1 MRLGAAP
8 IHQHFK
14 CLVALLAA
22 IFEDRHVR
30 NSLGYTPTL
39 FHYSNSGAERIN
51 VNRMSQIIHKA
62 APSIFK
68 PRHGLSNGHA
78 QTLLGNFLP
87 RQNALPPSADRLFQ
101 IDDGVQVLCHCNW
114 QPEARKH
121 QALTVIIVHGL
132 EGSADSQYV
141 IGTGSKAW
149 TQNMNVVRMNMR
161 NCGGT
166 EQLTPTLY
174 HSGLSA
180 DVGAI
185 VQTLVR
191 EDSLNR
197 VALVGYSM
205 GGNLVLKLLGD
216 LGECAPPQLRAAVGV
231 SPAMDLAPSADAL
244 HRLQNRMY
252 EWKFLRGLRRRFRR
266 KAALF
271 PDRYEL
277 KYLKNLRTI
286 REFDDQITARY
297 SGFTSADDY
306 YARAS
311 ASRVAEHIAVP
322 TLIIHSKDDPFIRM
336 LPETRAKLLANSNIQ
351 LFETEHGGH
360 CAFLAEAN
368 GYDGRWAEQQ
378 CIHFLSNFAK

>member
-1 MRLGAAP
+1 MLSKFAP
-8 IHQHFK
+8 
-14 CLVALLAA
+14 
-22 IFEDRHVR
+22 RR
-30 NSLGYTPTL
+30 
-39 FHYSNSGAERIN
+39 
-51 VNRMSQIIHKA
+51 
-62 APSIFK
+62 
-68 PRHGLSNGHA
+68 GLRNGHA

-87 RQNALPPSADRLFQ
+87 RKNDLPPADERLFQ
-101 IDDGVQVLCHCNW
+101 IDDGVQILCHCHW
-114 QPEARKH
+114 QAEEKKH
-121 QALTVIIVHGL
+121 DTLTVIIVHGL

-149 TQNMNVVRMNMR
+149 VRNMNVVRMNMR

-166 EQLTPTLY
+166 EELTPTLY

-180 DVGAI
+180 DVGAV
-185 VQTLVR
+185 VQALIR
-191 EDSLNR
+191 EDGLNR
-197 VALVGYSM
+197 IALVGYSM

-216 LGECAPPQLRAAVGV
+216 LGSSAPPQLKAAVGV

-271 PDRYEL
+271 PDRYDL
-277 KYLKNLRTI
+277 KYLNNLRTI

-297 SGFTSADDY
+297 SGFTGADDY

-311 ASRVAEHIAVP
+311 ASRVAEFITVP

-336 LPETRAKLLANSNIQ
+336 LPETRAKLLANPNIQ
-351 LFETEHGGH
+351 LLETEHGGH

-378 CIHFLSNFAK
+378 CIQFLGKFVK